1 MKKKIF
7 LTFLCLFIQISSCFA
22 ANQVKVAA
30 MSEFKTD
37 KPAKSIDVRVLEA
50 SPLGHYYLEPAS
62 ILHCQVLKIV
72 DPKRGKRSAVFF
84 VKPEYYIYNYQTTQ
98 IEEEMYGKY
107 SKFVLS
113 KEELKKI
120 PPFTVMK
127 NAALLVGNYFVKG
140 LSIAYSFG
148 EGFIKNEQ
156 DNRFKSG
163 VTNAY
168 EESPLSLVQ
177 EGEQLDIKIGD
188 DFYLIFKTEDDVE
201 EPNYSYTT
209 AE

>member
-1 MKKKIF
+1 
-7 LTFLCLFIQISSCFA
+7 
-22 ANQVKVAA
+22 
-30 MSEFKTD
+30 
-37 KPAKSIDVRVLEA
+37 
-50 SPLGHYYLEPAS
+50 
-62 ILHCQVLKIV
+62 
-72 DPKRGKRSAVFF
+72 
-84 VKPEYYIYNYQTTQ
+84 
-98 IEEEMYGKY
+98 
-107 SKFVLS
+107 
-113 KEELKKI
+113 
-120 PPFTVMK
+120 MK

-201 EPNYSYTT
+201 EPNYTYTT
-209 AE
+209 NE